1 MQGMNPPPLVLLCP
15 FAKANWHGSPLAV
28 HTSGLNN
35 TYVQHWIGTILLKY
49 EGMDQD
55 MHYHQ
60 AIFITLWTIWTQ
72 KPGGPCFNN
81 CLILLIRRML
91 TRIEL
96 TKELEVLG
104 SWSSK
109 LLELGGVA
117 LPMKPKTCKESS
129 FSTVV

>member
-1 MQGMNPPPLVLLCP
+1 MNPPHLVLCP

-28 HTSGLNN
+28 HTSDLNN
-35 TYVQHWIGTILLKY
+35 TSVQHWIVTILLKY

-60 AIFITLWTIWTQ
+60 AIFITLWTMDSRSLVAHA
-72 KPGGPCFNN
+72 FNN
-81 CLILLIRRML
+81 CLILLIRMQ

-117 LPMKPKTCKESS
+117 LPMKPKTCNESS